1 MLEYTDGSGDIDRV
15 GTGEVAEAYME
26 PGLTGG
32 GGGMEM
38 EVSGAVVCD
47 TVLERPR
54 EKSPGREG
62 REEVVGELTV
72 AAACGCALE
81 TISVFFSRKFGWT
94 CTHCKL

>member
-1 MLEYTDGSGDIDRV
+1 MGLAIVDRV

-26 PGLTGG
+26 PGLRGG

-72 AAACGCALE
+72 AVACGCALE
-81 TISVFFSRKFGWT
+81 IISEIFSRKIG
-94 CTHCKL
+94 